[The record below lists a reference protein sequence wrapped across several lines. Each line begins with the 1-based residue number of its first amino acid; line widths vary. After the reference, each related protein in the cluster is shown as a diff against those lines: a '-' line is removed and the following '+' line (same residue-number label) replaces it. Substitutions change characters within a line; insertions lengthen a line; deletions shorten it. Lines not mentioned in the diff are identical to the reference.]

1 MRREAFTHTQKLLHK
16 DNFYTQK
23 LLHTKAFAQRRFY
36 TEKLL
41 RREAFTH
48 RSFYTEKLLCGEAFA
63 QRSFYTESFWTEKF
77 LHRYI
82 SFCTEK
88 ILHRETFTQKLLHT
102 DAFTHKS
109 VCTEKILHREAFAQ
123 RIFYTE
129 AFTQRSF
136 YAEKLLLREAFTQRT
151 FGQRSFYTDKLLLR
165 ETFTH
170 RNLCTEKLMFT
181 QWQQKLQLQNRI
193 LALKRRQDDFE
204 AFFEWNCRRQMISA
218 KIQTLR
224 WQITV
229 ATLMQPLQYGLW
241 RSAAKDNSIMRAAA
255 AARNIHAATPL
266 RSAEAALQSTN
277 STLLEA
283 SVPKRA

>member
-1 MRREAFTHTQKLLHK
+1 MRR
-16 DNFYTQK
+16 
-23 LLHTKAFAQRRFY
+23 
-36 TEKLL
+36 
-41 RREAFTH
+41 
-48 RSFYTEKLLCGEAFA
+48 
-63 QRSFYTESFWTEKF
+63 
-77 LHRYI
+77 

-88 ILHRETFTQKLLHT
+88 LLHRELLDREVFTQIYKLLHREDFT
-102 DAFTHKS
+102 QRNFYTETFTHRRFYTQKR
-109 VCTEKILHREAFAQ
+109 LHREDFTQ
-123 RIFYTE
+123 RSFCAENILHTE
-129 AFTQRSF
+129 AVTQRSF